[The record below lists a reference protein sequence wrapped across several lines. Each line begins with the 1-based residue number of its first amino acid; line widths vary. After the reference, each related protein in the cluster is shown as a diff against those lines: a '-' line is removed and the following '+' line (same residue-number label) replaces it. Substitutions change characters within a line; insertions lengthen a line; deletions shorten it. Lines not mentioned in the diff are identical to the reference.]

1 MELVGNCEPL
11 VQNGRD
17 YSMEERIKEFKEQQE
32 RISLSMAKIKCKI
45 IILSGKGGVGKST
58 IAANLATALARKGHA
73 NRVGVL
79 DADIMGPS
87 IPMILGAR
95 DQKLEPGPKGIFPAV
110 SPFGVKTVS
119 MGYLLR
125 DDNTPVIWRGP
136 LKSTAIRQFLGD
148 VAWDVLDYLIID
160 LPPGTGDE
168 ALSMVRHIPGISG
181 AIVVTIPSEVSQ
193 MVVRK
198 TITFARKMKVPLIG
212 ILENMSGFVCP
223 NCGVE
228 TNIFRTG
235 GGEKLSNDLSVPF
248 IGKIP
253 LDPRICEDSDQGLP
267 FIVEQPDSLAAKA
280 FMSLVDKVEEFVER

>member
-1 MELVGNCEPL
+1 MDPL
-11 VQNGRD
+11 AQVGRD
-17 YSMEERIKEFKEQQE
+17 YDMEDRIKEFKEQQE
-32 RISLSMAKIKCKI
+32 RISASMAKVKYKI

-58 IAANLATALARKGHA
+58 IAANLATALSRKGHA

-79 DADIMGPS
+79 DADITGPS
-87 IPMILGAR
+87 IPMMLGTR
-95 DQKLEPGPKGIFPAV
+95 RRKLDPGPEGISPAV

-119 MGYLLR
+119 MDYLLL

-148 VAWDVLDYLIID
+148 VAWDILDYLIID

-168 ALSMVRHIPGISG
+168 ALSMVRYIPAISG

-198 TITFARKMKVPLIG
+198 TITFARKMNVPLIG
-212 ILENMSGFVCP
+212 ILENMSGFICP

-228 TNIFRTG
+228 TNIFNTG
-235 GGEKLSNDLSVPF
+235 GGEKLSNDLGVPF

-253 LDPRICEDSDQGLP
+253 LDQRICEDSDRGLP
-267 FIVEQPDSLAAKA
+267 FIVEQPESSAAKA

>member
-1 MELVGNCEPL
+1 MDPL
-11 VQNGRD
+11 AQVGRD
-17 YSMEERIKEFKEQQE
+17 YDMEDRIKEFKEQQE
-32 RISLSMAKIKCKI
+32 RISASMAKVKYKI

-58 IAANLATALARKGHA
+58 IAANLATALSRKGHA

-79 DADIMGPS
+79 DTDITGPS
-87 IPMILGAR
+87 IPMMLGTR
-95 DQKLEPGPKGIFPAV
+95 RRKLDPGPEGISPAV

-119 MGYLLR
+119 MDYLLL

-148 VAWDVLDYLIID
+148 VAWDILDYLIID

-168 ALSMVRHIPGISG
+168 ALSMVRYIPAISG

-198 TITFARKMKVPLIG
+198 TITFARKMNVPLIG
-212 ILENMSGFVCP
+212 ILENMSGFICP

-228 TNIFRTG
+228 TNIFNTG
-235 GGEKLSNDLSVPF
+235 GGEKLSNDLGVPF

-253 LDPRICEDSDQGLP
+253 LDQRICEDSDRGLP
-267 FIVEQPDSLAAKA
+267 FIVEQPESSAAKA